1 MTRTLRLATIGIGG
15 VWLACATSGLAQ
27 TTFEVR
33 AGEGLSEGRS
43 GRLVVYLIADTAK
56 LRADTQPADGPFFED
71 PQPMFG
77 VDVRGWNGRAPIVID
92 DSATS
97 FPVVLSKLPPGKY
110 AAQAVLDT
118 QRLDSSWRR
127 EPGNFYSEIV
137 PFEVAEKSAAGQ
149 KHAAITI
156 ELSRA
161 TEADAPEPIIVDGQT
176 TVDTFEVR
184 SELLSAFRG
193 RDVMLR
199 AGVVFPI
206 GHDASR
212 AYAAVY
218 EVPGFGGNH
227 RGAGGVGARRFRGEG
242 PKGDARMLAESTFWI
257 VLDPEGPNG
266 HTLFAD
272 SANNGPCGRALVE
285 ELIPALEKKYNLM
298 AKPEARLLRGH
309 SSGGWSTLW
318 LAVTYPQTFGACWS
332 SAPDP
337 VDFTRFQ
344 LPDIYARQNF
354 YRLEMAEFPRPTRT
368 AEIPDTPSYRSAS
381 GEVQMTNREENFM
394 EEVMGPGNTSG
405 QQWDSWFAAWGPR
418 DAKGEPAAL
427 FDPATGAIDRAVAQ
441 QYRAYDLADLVRKNP
456 GTLGPIFK
464 QRIRLIVGDADNFY
478 LNEAVALLKAE
489 VDKLSFF
496 VLPEG
501 DHGFITI
508 VPGLD
513 HGSVFGHESIRE
525 MPTQMVEHLSRH
537 ALVK

>member
-1 MTRTLRLATIGIGG
+1 MAWFATG
-15 VWLACATSGLAQ
+15 ALAQ
-27 TTFEVR
+27 TTFNVR
-33 AGEGLSEGRS
+33 SGAVVPEGAS
-43 GRLVVYLIADTAK
+43 GRLVVYLIAESAGMRPDTE
-56 LRADTQPADGPFFED
+56 PADGPFFDD
-71 PQPMFG
+71 PQPMYG
-77 VDVRGWNGRAPIVID
+77 VDVRDWKQGQSVTID
-92 DSATS
+92 DAATS
-97 FPVVLSKLPPGKY
+97 FPVVLSLLPPGKY

-127 EPGNFYSEIV
+127 EPSNFYSEVV
-137 PFEVAEKSAAGQ
+137 PFEVAGKVGDGEKPPAVA
-149 KHAAITI
+149 I
-156 ELSRA
+156 ELSMR
-161 TEADAPEPIIVDGQT
+161 TEAKPPTPIIVDGIT

-206 GHDASR
+206 EHDPSR
-212 AYAAVY
+212 PYAAVY

-242 PKGDARMLAESTFWI
+242 PKGDARTLAANTFWI

-285 ELIPALEKKYNLM
+285 ELIPALEKKYNLI

-318 LAVTYPQTFGACWS
+318 LAITYPQTFGACWS
-332 SAPDP
+332 SSPDP

-344 LPDIYARQNF
+344 LPDIYSAKNF
-354 YRLEMAEFPRPTRT
+354 YRVLDAANPQHFPTPPFTDDL
-368 AEIPDTPSYRSAS
+368 PDLPSYRSAS
-381 GEVQMTNREENFM
+381 GEVKMTIRQENHM
-394 EEVMGPGNTSG
+394 EEVIGPGNTSG

-418 DAKGEPAAL
+418 DAMGEPAAL
-427 FDPATGAIDRAVAQ
+427 FDPLTGVINKAVAE
-441 QYRAYDLADLVRKNP
+441 QYRAYDIAALLVKNS
-456 GTLGPIFK
+456 GVMGPIFK
-464 QRIRLIVGDADNFY
+464 QRIRLVVGGADNYF
-478 LNEAVALLKAE
+478 LNEAVARLKAE

-501 DHGFITI
+501 EHGSITI

-513 HGSVFGHESIRE
+513 HGSIFGHETIRGI
-525 MPTQMVEHLSRH
+525 PKQMAEHLTRH